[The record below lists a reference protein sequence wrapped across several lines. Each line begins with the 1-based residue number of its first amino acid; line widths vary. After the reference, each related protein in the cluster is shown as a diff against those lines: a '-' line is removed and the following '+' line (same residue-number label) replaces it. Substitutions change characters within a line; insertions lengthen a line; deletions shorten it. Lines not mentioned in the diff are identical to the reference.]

1 MSSPIT
7 QFEELALSPPLLQTL
22 KEVGYEAPSPI
33 QAACI
38 PHLLAGHDLIGQAQT
53 GTGKTAA
60 FALPLLDRLDLT
72 DRQPQ
77 VLVLTPTR
85 ELAIQVAEAFQS
97 YARHLP
103 GFHVL
108 PIYGGQSMSLQLRH
122 LRRGVHVVVGTPGR
136 VMDHLRRETLTL
148 DGLRSVVLDE
158 ADEMLRMGF
167 IEDVDWILEKTP
179 AEKQVALFSA
189 TMPEPIRRV
198 AHRHLREPQEV
209 KIQTRTA
216 TVATVRQRY
225 CQVGV
230 QHKLEA
236 LTRVLEVEETDAV
249 LIFVRTKIAA
259 TELAERLEARG
270 YPSAA
275 LHGDMTQALREKT
288 IEQLRGGGLDIMV
301 ATDVAARGLDV
312 QRISHVVNYD
322 IPSDTEAYIHRI
334 GRTGRAGRAGEAILF
349 VAPREMRM
357 LRVIE
362 KATRQ
367 PITPMQPP
375 SQAAIAGHRLNR
387 FKQKILDTLAA
398 QELSFFQEV
407 VGQIEQEQD
416 IGARDIAAALAYL
429 MQRDRP
435 LQLLESAETKP
446 TGPQAGDEALDR
458 VGPPGR
464 PTRRRERS
472 GESADL
478 AAKPTRPPA
487 ADEARARAEPT
498 GRPTRRRDQAME
510 PAEFEVMRYRLEV
523 GHQHGATPQNI
534 VGAIANEAGIES
546 RYIGRIEIHDDYS
559 TVDLP
564 TGMPEEIFQHLKKVR
579 VRQYPLNISR
589 LGPSEPERPRKRSMA
604 DRASAGEKAPRSA
617 RPHPSQREA
626 RTASGPRREIKS

>member
-1 MSSPIT
+1 MSPLIT

-60 FALPLLDRLDLT
+60 FALPLLERLDLT

-122 LRRGVHVVVGTPGR
+122 LRRGVQVVVGTPGR
-136 VMDHLRRETLTL
+136 VMDHLRRETLNL

-198 AHRHLREPQEV
+198 AHRHLRDPREV

-312 QRISHVVNYD
+312 LRISHVVNYD

-387 FKQKILDTLAA
+387 FKQKILDTLAV

-407 VGQIEQEQD
+407 VGQLEQEQD

-429 MQRDRP
+429 VQRDRP
-435 LQLLESAETKP
+435 LQPPEGAEAKP
-446 TGPQAGDEALDR
+446 AHPQPVAEARD
-458 VGPPGR
+458 PAEPDAR
-464 PTRRRERS
+464 PSRRREQ
-472 GESADL
+472 
-478 AAKPTRPPA
+478 RP
-487 ADEARARAEPT
+487 R
-498 GRPTRRRDQAME
+498 E
-510 PAEFEVMRYRLEV
+510 PADFEVMRYRLEV

-546 RYIGRIEIHDDYS
+546 RYIGRIEIHDDHS

-564 TGMPEEIFQHLKKVR
+564 AGMPEEIFQHLKRVR

-589 LGPSEPERPRKRSMA
+589 LGPSEPERARKRPLSGKA
-604 DRASAGEKAPRSA
+604 GAGEKAPRSA
-617 RPHPSQREA
+617 RTGPVDREA
-626 RTASGPRREIKS
+626 KAADRRQPEIKS

>member
-22 KEVGYEAPSPI
+22 KEVGYESPSPI

-60 FALPLLDRLDLT
+60 FALPLLERLDLT
-72 DRQPQ
+72 NHQPQ

-108 PIYGGQSMSLQLRH
+108 PIYGGQSMTIQLRH
-122 LRRGVHVVVGTPGR
+122 LRRGAHVVVGTPGR
-136 VMDHLRRETLTL
+136 VMDHLRRETLVL

-167 IEDVDWILEKTP
+167 IDDVDWILERTP
-179 AEKQVALFSA
+179 PERQVALFSA

-198 AHRHLREPQEV
+198 AHRHLRDPQEV

-216 TVATVRQRY
+216 TVSTVQQRY
-225 CQVGV
+225 WQVSGL
-230 QHKLEA
+230 HKLDA
-236 LTRVLEVEETDAV
+236 LNRILEVEDMDAALV
-249 LIFVRTKIAA
+249 FVRTKTAA

-270 YPSAA
+270 YSCAA
-275 LHGDMTQALREKT
+275 LHGDMTQALRERT
-288 IEQLRGGGLDIMV
+288 VDQLKNNSVDIVV

-312 QRISHVVNYD
+312 QRISHVINYD
-322 IPSDTEAYIHRI
+322 IPYDAEAYIHRI
-334 GRTGRAGRAGEAILF
+334 GRTGRAGRAGTAILF

-375 SQAAIAGHRLNR
+375 TQAVIAGHRLNR
-387 FKQKILDTLAA
+387 FKQKILDTMAA
-398 QELSFFQEV
+398 QDLGFFHDV
-407 VGQIEQEQD
+407 VNQIEQEQA
-416 IGARDIAAALAYL
+416 ISAQDIAAALAYL
-429 MQRDRP
+429 IQRERP
-435 LQLLESAETKP
+435 LQAP
-446 TGPQAGDEALDR
+446 EAASVKITDS
-458 VGPPGR
+458 R
-464 PTRRRERS
+464 PTQETRHRA
-472 GESADL
+472 ESE
-478 AAKPTRPPA
+478 TRP
-487 ADEARARAEPT
+487 T
-498 GRPTRRRDQAME
+498 QRRDRAKESTDAAM
-510 PAEFEVMRYRLEV
+510 MRYRLEV

-534 VGAIANEAGIES
+534 VGAIANEAGIDS
-546 RYIGRIEIHDDYS
+546 RYIGRIEIHEDYS

-564 TGMPEEIFQHLKKVR
+564 DGMSAEIFEHLKKVR
-579 VRQYPLNISR
+579 VRQCPLNISR
-589 LGPSEPERPRKRSMA
+589 LGPSEPERARRRPAGTGERVARSPKSGATEREPRPTLRRKRETDS
-604 DRASAGEKAPRSA
+604 
-617 RPHPSQREA
+617 
-626 RTASGPRREIKS
+626 

>member
-1 MSSPIT
+1 MSDPIA
-7 QFEELALSPPLLQTL
+7 QFEALALSPPLLQTL
-22 KEVGYEAPSPI
+22 KEIGYEAPSPI

-60 FALPLLDRLDLT
+60 FALPLLERLELA

-122 LRRGVHVVVGTPGR
+122 LRRGVHIVVGTPGR
-136 VMDHLRRETLTL
+136 VMDHLRRETLTF

-167 IEDVDWILEKTP
+167 IEDVDWILEQTP

-198 AHRHLREPQEV
+198 AHRHLRDPREV
-209 KIQTRTA
+209 KIQARTA
-216 TVATVRQRY
+216 TVAEVRQRY

-230 QHKLEA
+230 QHKLDA
-236 LTRVLEVEETDAV
+236 LIRVLEVEETDAV

-259 TELAERLEARG
+259 TELTERLEARG

-288 IEQLRGGGLDIMV
+288 IEQLRGGGIDIMV

-312 QRISHVVNYD
+312 LRISHVINYD
-322 IPSDTEAYIHRI
+322 IPYDTEAYIHRI
-334 GRTGRAGRAGEAILF
+334 GRTARAGRTGEAILF

-367 PITPMQPP
+367 PITSMKPP
-375 SQAAIAGHRLNR
+375 TQAAIAGHRLNR
-387 FKQKILDTLAA
+387 FKQKVLDTLAT
-398 QELSFFQEV
+398 QELEFFQGV
-407 VGQIEQEQD
+407 IDQIEQEQD

-435 LQLLESAETKP
+435 LQLPVDADAKP
-446 TGPQAGDEALDR
+446 EQPKLADEARAQAEPDTR
-458 VGPPGR
+458 PP
-464 PTRRRERS
+464 RRRERS
-472 GESADL
+472 KD
-478 AAKPTRPPA
+478 R
-487 ADEARARAEPT
+487 
-498 GRPTRRRDQAME
+498 E
-510 PAEFEVMRYRLEV
+510 PADFEVMRYRLDV

-546 RYIGRIEIHDDYS
+546 RYIGRIEIHDEYS

-564 TGMPEEIFQHLKKVR
+564 AGMPEEIFQHLKKVR
-579 VRQYPLNISR
+579 VRQYPLNIVR
-589 LGPSEPERPRKRSMA
+589 LDGPRPERKRA
-604 DRASAGEKAPRSA
+604 GPKPATGEKPSRSGKSDPAAPEPRSA
-617 RPHPSQREA
+617 NRRGREV
-626 RTASGPRREIKS
+626 KS

>member
-1 MSSPIT
+1 MSDPIA
-7 QFEELALSPPLLQTL
+7 QFEALALSPPLLQTL
-22 KEVGYEAPSPI
+22 KDVGYEAPSPI

-60 FALPLLDRLDLT
+60 FALPLLERLDLNE
-72 DRQPQ
+72 RQPQ

-122 LRRGVHVVVGTPGR
+122 LRRGAHVVVGTPGR
-136 VMDHLRRETLTL
+136 IMDHLRRETLVL

-167 IEDVDWILEKTP
+167 IEDVDWILERTP
-179 AEKQVALFSA
+179 PERQIALFSA
-189 TMPEPIRRV
+189 TMPEPIRQV
-198 AHRHLREPQEV
+198 ARRHLRDPREV

-225 CQVGV
+225 CQVSA
-230 QHKLEA
+230 QHKLDA
-236 LTRVLEVEETDAV
+236 LTRVLEVEDADAV

-288 IEQLRGGGLDIMV
+288 IEQLRNGGLDIMV

-312 QRISHVVNYD
+312 LRISHVINYD
-322 IPSDTEAYIHRI
+322 IPYDAEAYIHRI
-334 GRTGRAGRAGEAILF
+334 GRTARAGRAGEAILF

-367 PITPMQPP
+367 PIIPMQPP
-375 SQAAIAGHRLNR
+375 TQAAIAGHRLNR
-387 FKQKILDTLAA
+387 FKQKILATLAE
-398 QELSFFQEV
+398 QKLDFFREV
-407 VGQIEQEQD
+407 VGQLEQEQD
-416 IGARDIAAALAYL
+416 VDAGDIAAALAYL
-429 MQRDRP
+429 IQRDRP
-435 LQLLESAETKP
+435 LQLPVEAKPVAPPPVEEARDHAEP
-446 TGPQAGDEALDR
+446 E
-458 VGPPGR
+458 VR
-464 PTRRRERS
+464 PTRRRER
-472 GESADL
+472 
-478 AAKPTRPPA
+478 PR
-487 ADEARARAEPT
+487 
-498 GRPTRRRDQAME
+498 E
-510 PAEFEVMRYRLEV
+510 PAGFPVIRYRLDV

-564 TGMPEEIFQHLKKVR
+564 AGMPEEIFQHLKKVR
-579 VRQYPLNISR
+579 VRQRPLNISR
-589 LGPSEPERPRKRSMA
+589 LGSAEPEPARKRPVSGKTA
-604 DRASAGEKAPRSA
+604 IEEKKPGTRTPRRTDREGRPA
-617 RPHPSQREA
+617 RPSRPAPHSE
-626 RTASGPRREIKS
+626 S

>member
-1 MSSPIT
+1 MT
-7 QFEELALSPPLLQTL
+7 QETVGFAALGIHPNVLAAIVA
-22 KEVGYEAPSPI
+22 VGYEEPSPI
-33 QAACI
+33 QAQSI
-38 PHLLAGHDLIGQAQT
+38 PLILEGHDMIGQAQT

-60 FALPLLDRLDLT
+60 FALPLLERLDLT

-136 VMDHLRRETLTL
+136 IMDHLRRETLTL

-167 IEDVDWILEKTP
+167 IEDVDWILERTP
-179 AEKQVALFSA
+179 PERQIALFSA

-198 AHRHLREPQEV
+198 AHRHLREPREV

-230 QHKLEA
+230 QHKLDA
-236 LTRVLEVEETDAV
+236 LTRVLEVEDTDAV

-288 IEQLRGGGLDIMV
+288 IEQLRGGGLDIVV

-312 QRISHVVNYD
+312 LRISHVINYD

-334 GRTGRAGRAGEAILF
+334 GRTGRAGRGGEAILF
-349 VAPREMRM
+349 VVPREMRM

-416 IGARDIAAALAYL
+416 ISAGDIAAALAYL

-435 LQLLESAETKP
+435 LQLPAEADAKP
-446 TGPQAGDEALDR
+446 VHPKLADEARDR
-458 VGPPGR
+458 AEPDDR
-464 PTRRRERS
+464 PSRRRER
-472 GESADL
+472 
-478 AAKPTRPPA
+478 PR
-487 ADEARARAEPT
+487 EPV
-498 GRPTRRRDQAME
+498 D
-510 PAEFEVMRYRLEV
+510 FEVMRYRLDV

-564 TGMPEEIFQHLKKVR
+564 AGMPEEIFQHLKKVR

-589 LGPSEPERPRKRSMA
+589 LGPSEPERARKRPVPG
-604 DRASAGEKAPRSA
+604 RAEAGEKTPRSA
-617 RPHPSQREA
+617 RTSPVEGEA
-626 RTASGPRREIKS
+626 KTASRRQREIKS